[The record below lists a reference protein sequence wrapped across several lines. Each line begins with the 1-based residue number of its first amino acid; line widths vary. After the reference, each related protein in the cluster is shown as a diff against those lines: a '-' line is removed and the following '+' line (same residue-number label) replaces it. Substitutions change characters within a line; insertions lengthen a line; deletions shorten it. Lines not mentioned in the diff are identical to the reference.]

1 VTSTLEPTRR
11 AARAGKSGIV
21 RHRAGRQPG
30 GAGAILTFAATA
42 LAVLLVSSLATAA
55 VLVAGTVS
63 HIKPGVPLLDAS
75 GNVAPIPQVGAV
87 DGGANILLAGTDTR
101 TNQGGEFAT
110 QDQLNGSSGV
120 GSNDVTMV
128 LHIAADHQ
136 SAAVIS
142 IPRDLI
148 LPIPAC
154 PDPSGGTFYA
164 QSAGMF
170 NTTLS
175 QGGISCV
182 VLTAE
187 QLTGLK
193 IQYAAT
199 INFDG
204 VMAMADAVGGVN
216 VCLDAAVNDPESG
229 LDLPAGTSHIAGSMA
244 LAFVRS
250 RAGVGD
256 GSDLGRISN
265 QQVFLSALM
274 RQITSGGVLSN
285 PLQLYRLATAAAT
298 NLQATS
304 SLADPTEMVSLAL
317 AMKNIRLDN
326 IVFLQYPT
334 VSDPDNPNR
343 VVTNIDAAAALNTA
357 LASNDPL
364 QLTGTLGRGAIA
376 DTAPPAPVPTS
387 TPSILDSLR
396 IPVPSATPTATVA
409 PTAPVPLPTNISG
422 QTAAQATCGKAN
434 Q

>member
-1 VTSTLEPTRR
+1 VTEILEPTRR

-30 GAGAILTFAATA
+30 GVGTILRFAATG
-42 LAVLLVSSLATAA
+42 LAVLLVSSVSIAA
-55 VLVAGTVS
+55 VLVGSTVS

-75 GNVAPIPQVGAV
+75 GKVAPIPQVGPV

-101 TNQGGEFAT
+101 TNQGGAFAS
-110 QDQLNGSSGV
+110 QDQLNGSSGA
-120 GSNDVTMV
+120 GNNDVTMV
-128 LHIAADHQ
+128 LHIAADHH

-142 IPRDLI
+142 IPRDLM

-154 PDPSGGTFYA
+154 PDPSGGAFYA
-164 QSAGMF
+164 QSSAMF

-175 QGGISCV
+175 EGGISCV
-182 VLTAE
+182 VITAE

-229 LDLPAGTSHIAGSMA
+229 LNLPAGVSHIAGGMA

-265 QQVFLSALM
+265 QQVFLSALV

-285 PLQLYRLATAAAT
+285 PLKLYQLATAAAT
-298 NLQATS
+298 NLQATN
-304 SLADPTEMVSLAL
+304 SLADPTQMVSLAL
-317 AMKNIRLDN
+317 AMKNISLNN

-334 VSDPDNPNR
+334 VSDPNNPNR
-343 VVTNIDAAAALNTA
+343 VVTNVDAAAALNAA
-357 LASNDPL
+357 LAANDPL

-376 DTAPPAPVPTS
+376 DTAPPAPAPTS

-396 IPVPSATPTATVA
+396 IPVPTATPTATAA
-409 PTAPVPLPTNISG
+409 PAAPVQLPTNING